1 MNRTLHLVSEFEEDP
16 NDKEPLRLME
26 ANEAAA
32 LVRLRVKAK
41 AFLDLV
47 ENKQE
52 RFHQLPSDRIKDLNR
67 ILVESIEIIANR
79 DPRND

>member
-1 MNRTLHLVSEFEEDP
+1 MSRTLHLVSEFEEDP

-26 ANEAAA
+26 ADGALT

-47 ENKQE
+47 EDGRD
-52 RFHQLPSDRIKDLNR
+52 RFHQLPPDRIKDLNR
-67 ILVESIEIIANR
+67 ILVEDIEIVTT
-79 DPRND
+79 PSG